1 MLERLWR
8 TEVFPC
14 NCQKA
19 SIQSVF
25 AWSHRVTQKPNC
37 TKHNF
42 TCWVYFLQKTD
53 IQHSY
58 FLYLARWKRINADYL
73 YTAIWFIR
81 MKCLATEFHRIF
93 LDVWLQ
99 IKRNFISRNTEILIT
114 KYCISLRHLGQPL
127 YSEKLIS
134 QIYMYFNL
142 YISIQYMKVS
152 FHIYLTTYKQSN
164 YTFKRQHFYKCYV
177 RKSCLK
183 YPELN
188 IITLHK
194 LLISLWYSLAF
205 LGQLFQKTMHFYRA
219 IHLWSME
226 HFF

>member
-1 MLERLWR
+1 MLI
-8 TEVFPC
+8 TY
-14 NCQKA
+14 
-19 SIQSVF
+19 
-25 AWSHRVTQKPNC
+25 TQQ
-37 TKHNF
+37 
-42 TCWVYFLQKTD
+42 YD
-53 IQHSY
+53 
-58 FLYLARWKRINADYL
+58 LYVWNV
-73 YTAIWFIR
+73 WQQ
-81 MKCLATEFHRIF
+81 FHRIF

-127 YSEKLIS
+127 CSEKLIS

-205 LGQLFQKTMHFYRA
+205 LGQLFQKKMHFYRA
-219 IHLWSME
+219 IHLWSMV